1 MKLNLVIFSAFLS
14 IFCVSCAESY
24 RTVFEE
30 NRETGESIRLYK
42 FERQSVDES
51 GRTLWDMKAEE
62 AYIFRKDD
70 TETKIVAYNFHFI
83 QFSTTT
89 GKIQTDL
96 QAGRGEIDNEGNKVF
111 LSGGVVFKETPTKY
125 GETSSMEYDMG
136 TKIIS
141 SNEKV
146 VIYDD
151 GRTTRCL
158 KGIEVDKE
166 NEREVCKG
174 PAVIQ
179 RKLEGADESQDQ
191 NDLFD

>member
-1 MKLNLVIFSAFLS
+1 MKLIFFSSFLLIFS
-14 IFCVSCAESY
+14 VSCAESY

-42 FERQSVDES
+42 FDRQSVDDS
-51 GRTLWDMKAEE
+51 GRTMWDMNAEE
-62 AYIFRKDD
+62 AYIFRKND
-70 TETKIVAYNFHFI
+70 TETKIVAYNFHFV
-83 QFSTTT
+83 QYSTTT

-96 QAGRGEIDNEGNKVF
+96 QAGRGEIDNDSNKVF
-111 LSGGVVFKETPTKY
+111 LSGGVVFKETPTRY

-136 TKIIS
+136 TKIIT

-179 RKLEGADESQDQ
+179 RQQEGADQSQEP